1 MSKDDYPVTY
11 RMLILKDGVVLK
23 LGFANG
29 IHDELVMS
37 MAEAETLGAQIT
49 AAAKHRRKAQGVL
62 GEVAGEKAAREAE
75 AAKCRGFRWIGQSFA
90 TCDGCGR
97 PAWEHEGEMRLKAGA
112 GPFGGD
118 EIWELRPWKPGEAE
132 AIRRKWDR

>member
-29 IHDELVMS
+29 THDELVMS

-75 AAKCRGFRWIGQSFA
+75 AKRLLDLCDSSPLREHPDREWADRWLIRAYQA
-90 TCDGCGR
+90 
-97 PAWEHEGEMRLKAGA
+97 AW
-112 GPFGGD
+112 GPLG
-118 EIWELRPWKPGEAE
+118 
-132 AIRRKWDR
+132 